1 MQADDRAGAYMGAR
15 VKGWLEMKNFK
26 KHYIPI
32 KSNSFIKEKE
42 ESQVIER
49 KKNKFQIPLL
59 IFLSPSCL
67 NKPNLDFKFLS

>member
-1 MQADDRAGAYMGAR
+1 MQADDRVGAYMGAR

-49 KKNKFQIPLL
+49 KKN
-59 IFLSPSCL
+59 
-67 NKPNLDFKFLS
+67 